1 MPRLNPASPF
11 TRIALVACLTTG
23 CTSPPQIEPQRG
35 TEALM
40 LESFFAGRTEGEGV
54 FRNSWTGSERRFKVA
69 IEGGWDGETLT
80 LVEDFTFADGE
91 RDRKTW
97 HLRRTS
103 NSTFAGRRDDLVGEA
118 MVWRDGKAMRMVYS
132 VKLAGW
138 TVDFMD
144 VLALREDGTL
154 LNRAT
159 VGKWGLRLARVELVL
174 RKATTQ

>member
-1 MPRLNPASPF
+1 
-11 TRIALVACLTTG
+11 
-23 CTSPPQIEPQRG
+23 
-35 TEALM
+35 
-40 LESFFAGRTEGEGV
+40 
-54 FRNSWTGSERRFKVA
+54 
-69 IEGGWDGETLT
+69 
-80 LVEDFTFADGE
+80 
-91 RDRKTW
+91 
-97 HLRRTS
+97 
-103 NSTFAGRRDDLVGEA
+103 

-144 VLALREDGTL
+144 VLALREDGSL